1 MDLDVLGLLM
11 LGSGGDDEEGSDGG
25 EDRGEAG
32 ASIWESSRPSTPALR
47 EGGLIKQMEEE
58 SAKMGFGGW
67 FNREDQ
73 SGLPES
79 WSGPNSDM
87 PASQDWV
94 RTTVFNSIGRQTLPN
109 PVRVPNS
116 IAQDGMLIP
125 LMEGPIQPYQ
135 CLIWAN
141 QGDPP
146 EYEADPIPLYCG

>member
-32 ASIWESSRPSTPALR
+32 ASIWESSRPSTPAPR
-47 EGGLIKQMEEE
+47 GGLIKQMEE

-79 WSGPNSDM
+79 WSGPNSEVL
-87 PASQDWV
+87 ASQDQV
-94 RTTVFNSIGRQTLPN
+94 GMTLLTTIGGRTLPN
-109 PVRVPNS
+109 PVRVPDNITHPAILTS
-116 IAQDGMLIP
+116 
-125 LMEGPIQPYQ
+125 LMEGPI
-135 CLIWAN
+135 
-141 QGDPP
+141 
-146 EYEADPIPLYCG
+146 